1 MYLRI
6 EIYSIDV
13 ELFLICHFFSKCHK
27 GPITHKANGKT
38 TLVGVVSWGYGCAQP
53 KQPGVYAR
61 LSQYIDWIR
70 NKTEGN
76 AKNLI

>member
-1 MYLRI
+1 M
-6 EIYSIDV
+6 
-13 ELFLICHFFSKCHK
+13 FFFFKCHT
-27 GPITHKANGKT
+27 GPITHKSNGRT

-61 LSQYIDWIR
+61 LSQYIEWIR

-76 AKNLI
+76 VRKSKANTYKFNVYINSEKCVD